1 LQGILAARRVARR
14 FMLAVVSY
22 RVNLAFRARTAE
34 FGLCG

>member
-1 LQGILAARRVARR
+1 MGVTQSAL
-14 FMLAVVSY
+14 LAVVSY